1 MRLRAVLVFPWTDGP
16 PPHGVCLGVWVVG
29 DWIVHCVDYWNWL
42 GMIGD
47 AKIRYMSGGTA
58 IFSIGYSQLVKLL
71 ITHVVRS
78 A

>member
-1 MRLRAVLVFPWTDGP
+1 M
-16 PPHGVCLGVWVVG
+16 VG

-58 IFSIGYSQLVKLL
+58 IFSIGYSQLVKLS